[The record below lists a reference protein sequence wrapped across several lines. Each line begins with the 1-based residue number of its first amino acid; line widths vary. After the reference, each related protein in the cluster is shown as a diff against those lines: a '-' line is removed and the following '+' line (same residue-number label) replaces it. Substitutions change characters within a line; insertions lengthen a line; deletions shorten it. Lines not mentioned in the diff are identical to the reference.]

1 MSNQIR
7 LFVAIELPAT
17 VKQEI
22 ARVQA
27 LLKSAHCFEGKY
39 VDSEQAHITMK
50 FIGSVQTDELDLII
64 KVLASISFAS
74 CVAQL
79 EKVGLF
85 CTDGCI
91 KIVYAN
97 VIAPTLP
104 ALAADLDAQLL
115 PWCLPEQRAFVS
127 HVTLARVKH
136 VEDRQRVHEVVNAL
150 VIEPITFEI
159 NSFVLM
165 QSVLTEV
172 GPEYRTLARFS
183 FSLLLILLA

>member
-7 LFVAIELPAT
+7 LFVAIELPVT

-27 LLKSAHCFEGKY
+27 DLKSAHCFEGKY
-39 VDSEQAHITMK
+39 VDPEQLHITMK
-50 FIGSVQTDELDLII
+50 FIGSVQADQLDVII
-64 KVLASISFAS
+64 KALARISFVP

-79 EKVGLF
+79 DRVGLF

-91 KIVYAN
+91 KIVYVN
-97 VIAPTLP
+97 VVAPSLP

-115 PWCLPEQRAFVS
+115 PWCQPEQRAFVS

-136 VEDRQRVHEVVNAL
+136 VEDRQRVYDVVNAL
-150 VIEPITFEI
+150 KMKPIKFEI

-165 QSVLTEV
+165 QSVLGSD
-172 GPEYRTLARFS
+172 GPEYRMLATFC
-183 FSLLLILLA
+183 